1 MHHTYILYIY
11 IYIHTCIIYIYIDI
25 VCALSRHTHRIEYI
39 FLRPHNPSSARILR
53 ITFLLIGH
61 NTEEPHLEDR
71 FHCAICLVKLV
82 AGARSLKTRI
92 PFAIRHASNG
102 QTTTPPPSSFAVS
115 PSIFLSHE
123 LDTSSPVRFLILLS
137 VINQRLMSVYPATS
151 SE

>member
-1 MHHTYILYIY
+1 MYNLYLY
-11 IYIHTCIIYIYIDI
+11 RY

-102 QTTTPPPSSFAVS
+102 QTTTPPSSFAVS